1 MIDQLSAIR
10 ATGDGITSQVSQTR
24 YVTGSTPLGGTSQA
38 DATPEVSFTDTMASV
53 TQDAIE
59 RIKEGEAVSIAGI
72 SGKASAQQV
81 VEAVM
86 AAEASLQTAIAIRD
100 KVVSAYQ
107 EVSRMA
113 I

>member
-1 MIDQLSAIR
+1 MIDQISAIKS
-10 ATGDGITSQVSQTR
+10 AGDGITSQVSQTR
-24 YVTGSTPLGGTSQA
+24 YVAGGVPLGGTA
-38 DATPEVSFTDTMASV
+38 PANAVPEVSFTDTMASV
-53 TQDAIE
+53 TQEAIE
-59 RIKEGEAVSIAGI
+59 RVKEGEAVSIAGI